1 MSMYTRVFQW
11 CAVALI
17 LYTVHLEI
25 EFYNYLPL
33 LLNCFFRWQEL
44 KEVGR
49 SLPKS
54 AKKTSSF
61 ETGILFGNS
70 QKMTLHENTIFQKF
84 VHTSRSVPML
94 SAAFLWLLHLNPSFS
109 CCLWLHCCFLK
120 QLCCYILEFNANK
133 NWYMALSGG
142 PRYSMYIKTSFL

>member
-1 MSMYTRVFQW
+1 MQPRLKNLKKYIKFTVYFVASKLKVNVHVHQGFPMVCSSTNIVYSTSGNWVLQLLATLTKLLLQVTRV
-11 CAVALI
+11 
-17 LYTVHLEI
+17 E
-25 EFYNYLPL
+25 
-33 LLNCFFRWQEL
+33 
-44 KEVGR
+44 R
-49 SLPKS
+49 SWEKS
-54 AKKTSSF
+54 AKICKKTSSF

-120 QLCCYILEFNANK
+120 Q
-133 NWYMALSGG
+133 
-142 PRYSMYIKTSFL
+142 